1 MVSLTK
7 TTSDYQELSKEELY
21 EIAQERD
28 LDGRSGMDRDE
39 LVAALELEDIG
50 PDAIALLRRQHDD
63 LRGRFADFDALS
75 SRPSRK
81 KEELVAGIVTDLVK
95 HAEIE
100 ELVFYPA
107 VRETIGDLAD
117 DIDEGLEEHHAAEL
131 LLRELDGAASDRP
144 RYDAKVTVLAESV
157 RHHMDEEESEVF
169 PAVVEA
175 MDETRRRE
183 LGAAMVAAWRVAPTR
198 PHPLSPDTPPANLLV
213 GPFAAVWDL
222 AVGAARLATRTA
234 RRAGRRVLR
243 G

>member
-1 MVSLTK
+1 MASPA
-7 TTSDYQELSKEELY
+7 TSTSSYEDLSKAELY
-21 EIAQERD
+21 QLAQEREVE
-28 LDGRSGMDRDE
+28 GRSGMGRDE
-39 LVAALELEDIG
+39 LVAALELEDTG
-50 PDAIALLRRQHDD
+50 PDALALLRRQHDD
-63 LRGRFADFDALS
+63 LRGRFDAFAALS
-75 SRPSRK
+75 PRPSRK

-107 VRETIGDLAD
+107 VREAVADLAD

-131 LLRELDGAASDRP
+131 LLRELDGAPSDRE

-157 RHHMDEEESEVF
+157 RHHMDEEETEVF
-169 PAVVEA
+169 PTVAEA

-183 LGAAMVAAWRVAPTR
+183 LGAAMVAAWRIAPTR
-198 PHPLSPDTPPANLLV
+198 PHPLSPDTPPGNLLV

-222 AVGAARLATRTA
+222 AVGAVRYATRTA
-234 RRAGRRVLR
+234 RGVGRRVRR